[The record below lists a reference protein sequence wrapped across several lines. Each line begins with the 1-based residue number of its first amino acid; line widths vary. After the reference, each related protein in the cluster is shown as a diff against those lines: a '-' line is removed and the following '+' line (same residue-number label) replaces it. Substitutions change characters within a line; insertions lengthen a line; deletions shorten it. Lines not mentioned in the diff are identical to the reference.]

1 MKKINILA
9 PAGNFESLV
18 AAIKAGAD
26 EIYFG
31 IGTLNMRAAGANN
44 FSINDLEKI
53 SQICKKAKVKSW
65 VTLNTVVY
73 DEEITDIKKILDK
86 IKKIG
91 IDGIIASDLGVIKM
105 ANEKKIEVCVSTQMS
120 VSNLET
126 IKFLSKWV
134 DRIVLARELNL
145 EQIKKIVEGI
155 KKEKIIGPKNK
166 LVEIE
171 VFGHGAMC
179 VGISGRCQMSLYHQN
194 LSANRGKCVQMC
206 RRKYEVIEIETGK
219 KLILDNNLIMS
230 RSDLCTIGLLDK
242 LVETGIST
250 IKIEGRARSAD
261 YVDTVVRIYKKA
273 LKLIEEK
280 KYNKTT
286 KEKLLEQLETVF
298 NRGFSGGYYLGR
310 KVEEWALGENSL
322 ATETKILLGKIDHY
336 YPKIKIAEIKLTTS
350 ERVNNGD
357 NYIIIGPSSGVIR
370 GKFLEIK
377 MDRNIMTF
385 KVDKKVRKSDKLFIS
400 KIKLTD
406 GFDKSATEKSN

>member
-1 MKKINILA
+1 M
-9 PAGNFESLV
+9 
-18 AAIKAGAD
+18 AAVKAGAD

-31 IGTLNMRAAGANN
+31 IGILNMRAAGANN
-44 FSINDLEKI
+44 FSVDNLEKI
-53 SQICKKAKVKSW
+53 SQICKKAKIKSW

-73 DEEITDIKKILDK
+73 DEEIEEIKNILDK
-86 IKKIG
+86 IEKTG
-91 IDGIIASDLGVIKM
+91 ISGIIASDLAVIKI

-155 KKEKIIGPKNK
+155 KKEKITGPKK
-166 LVEIE
+166 QLIEIE

-206 RRKYEVIEIETGK
+206 RRKYEVMEMETGK

-230 RSDLCTIGLLDK
+230 RSDLCTIGLLNK
-242 LVETGIST
+242 LVETGIIT

-280 KYNKTT
+280 KYDKMA
-286 KEKLLEQLETVF
+286 KEKLLEQLKTVF
-298 NRGFSGGYYLGR
+298 NRGFSEGYYLGR
-310 KVEEWALGENSL
+310 SAEEWAEGENSL

-336 YPKIKIAEIKLTTS
+336 YPKVKIAEIKLTTS

-370 GKFLEIK
+370 GEFFDIK
-377 MDRNIMTF
+377 MDKNTLTF
-385 KVDKKVRKSDKLFIS
+385 KVEKKLRKSDKLF
-400 KIKLTD
+400 LCR
-406 GFDKSATEKSN
+406 

>member
-9 PAGNFESLV
+9 PAGNFESLM
-18 AAIKAGAD
+18 AAVNAGAD

-31 IGTLNMRAAGANN
+31 IGILNMRAAGANN

-53 SQICKKAKVKSW
+53 SQICKKAKIKAW

-73 DEEITDIKKILDK
+73 DEEIIDIKNILDK
-86 IKKIG
+86 IKKTG
-91 IDGIIASDLGVIKM
+91 IDGIIASDLAVIKM
-105 ANEKKIEVCVSTQMS
+105 ANEKKVEVCVSTQMS

-145 EQIKKIVEGI
+145 EQIKKIVEEI
-155 KKEKIIGPKNK
+155 KKEKIIGPKRK
-166 LVEIE
+166 LIEIE

-179 VGISGRCQMSLYHQN
+179 VGVSGRCQMSLYHQN

-206 RRKYEVIEIETGK
+206 RRKYEVMEMETGK

-242 LVETGIST
+242 LVQTGIST

-261 YVDTVVRIYKKA
+261 YVDKVVRIYKKA
-273 LKLIEEK
+273 LELIEEK
-280 KYNKTT
+280 KYDKAI
-286 KEKLLEQLETVF
+286 KEKLLGELKTVF
-298 NRGFSGGYYLGR
+298 NRGFSEGYYLGR
-310 KVEEWALGENSL
+310 KVEEWAEGENSL
-322 ATETKILLGKIDHY
+322 ATETRILLGKIDHY
-336 YPKIKIAEIKLTTS
+336 YPKVKIAEIKLTTS

-357 NYIIIGPSSGVIR
+357 NYVIIGPSSGVIR
-370 GKFLEIK
+370 GKFFDIK
-377 MDRNIMTF
+377 MDKNIMTF
-385 KVDKKVRKSDKLFIS
+385 EVEEKVRKSDKLFICKKPLCRQIDIS
-400 KIKLTD
+400 P
-406 GFDKSATEKSN
+406 